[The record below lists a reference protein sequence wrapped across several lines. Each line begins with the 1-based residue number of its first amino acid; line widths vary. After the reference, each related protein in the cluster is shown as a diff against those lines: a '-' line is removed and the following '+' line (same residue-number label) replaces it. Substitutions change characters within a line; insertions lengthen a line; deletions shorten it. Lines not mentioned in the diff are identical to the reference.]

1 MGHRLNDI
9 EFSYLDPTQDDTREL
24 DSFVQAHPEGSA
36 YHLSAWCRAVGSA
49 YGYRSQVLVARRGG
63 RLAGMLPLCVISRPF
78 GSARWVSLPFCDLG
92 GPLAEDGALAA
103 ALAARARAD
112 LGARQPAG
120 IELRCSG
127 QVAHD
132 ADPAELAGRKVRM
145 LLDLP
150 DSADGLMKSYP
161 PKLRSQVRK
170 AAKNG
175 LVAEVSVAPAAVGE
189 FYDVYARNMRRLGSP
204 PHSRGWF
211 DAIHRHYGKENLFFV
226 LVRHEDK
233 VVGAGCVLVCGD
245 RAVIPWASTLAEYN
259 RLAPNM
265 LLYDTILS
273 AVCDR
278 GGRRF
283 DFGRSTYGEGT
294 YKFKEQWGAQPCPLA
309 WQEWKAGA
317 SQPHVEAA
325 STGPGRLRPLVEQ
338 VWQQLPLGLTNS
350 LGPRLR
356 RYITL

>member
-1 MGHRLNDI
+1 MDAI
-9 EFSYLDPTQDDTREL
+9 EFSYLDPTRDDTHEL
-24 DSFVQAHPEGSA
+24 DRFVQAHPQGSA
-36 YHLSAWCRAVGSA
+36 YHLAAWCRAVSAA
-49 YGYRSQVLVARRGG
+49 YGYRSQVLVARRHG
-63 RLAGMLPLCVISRPF
+63 RVAGMLPLCVISRPF

-92 GPLAEDGALAA
+92 GPLAEDEALAA
-103 ALAARARAD
+103 ALAAQARAA
-112 LGARQPAG
+112 LGARQLSG
-120 IELRCSG
+120 LELRCSG
-127 QVAHD
+127 APGEPAAAH
-132 ADPAELAGRKVRM
+132 LAGRKVRM

-150 DSADGLMKSYP
+150 ASADELMKSYT

-175 LVAEVSVAPAAVGE
+175 LLAEVSSAPAAVGD

-204 PHSRGWF
+204 PHSRAWF
-211 DAIHRHYGKENLFFV
+211 EAIQRHYGPDNLYFV
-226 LVRHEDK
+226 LVRHDGK
-233 VVGAGCVLVCGD
+233 TIGAGCVLLCGE
-245 RAVIPWASTLAEYN
+245 RAVIPWASTLADYN

-265 LLYDTILS
+265 QLYDTVL
-273 AVCDR
+273 ATACER
-278 GGRRF
+278 GARQF
-283 DFGRSTYGEGT
+283 DFGRSTFGEGT

-317 SQPHVEAA
+317 SQPQPDAVKA
-325 STGPGRLRPLVEQ
+325 GPGRLRPLVEQ

>member
-1 MGHRLNDI
+1 LDAI
-9 EFSYLDPTQDDTREL
+9 EFSYLDPTQDDVRAL
-24 DSFVQAHPEGSA
+24 DAFVRAHPQGSA

-49 YGYRSQVLVARRGG
+49 YGYRSQVLVARRHGQ
-63 RLAGMLPLCVISRPF
+63 LVGMLPLCIISRPF

-92 GPLAEDGALAA
+92 GPLAEDAAVAA
-103 ALAARARAD
+103 ALAARARVD
-112 LGARQPAG
+112 LGARQLAG
-120 IELRCSG
+120 LELRCSG
-127 QVAHD
+127 ALAD
-132 ADPAELAGRKVRM
+132 AASTDLTGRKVRM

-150 DSADGLMKSYP
+150 ASADELMKSYP

-175 LVAEVSVAPAAVGE
+175 LVAEISSALEAVAE

-204 PHSRGWF
+204 PHSLAWF
-211 DAIHRHYGKENLFFV
+211 EAIQRHYGQDSLFFV
-226 LVRHEDK
+226 LVRHEGK
-233 VVGAGCVLVCGD
+233 VIGAGCVLVCGE
-245 RAVIPWASTLAEYN
+245 RAVIPWASTLADYN

-265 LLYDTILS
+265 QLYGTIL
-273 AVCDR
+273 ATVCER
-278 GGRRF
+278 GLRQF
-283 DFGRSTYGEGT
+283 DFGRSTFGEGT

-317 SQPHVEAA
+317 SQPQLDAVKA
-325 STGPGRLRPLVEQ
+325 GPGRLRPLVEQ
-338 VWQQLPLGLTNS
+338 VWQQLPLGITNS